1 MTMPQL
7 SRRQALTIAGFSLGV
22 GVIELGVP
30 MAPASAADPVPALEP
45 VGDQPV
51 SVLSGD
57 GAAPAVCPQQL
68 AVKVVRKTPLP
79 AGTRITVTFDPRL
92 YAPAQPAIVTLDGRT
107 VAAGSTTST
116 DPATGL
122 RSCVVEL
129 AEVVPPAGDLVAV
142 MGTAHPL
149 RYPQDLVRK
158 PAGVSAEVG
167 GKVGTRSRRSLQ
179 PARPS
184 SFGGPARPWG
194 IELSGVWGRKTW
206 GDGDR
211 FRYDYPVQVT
221 LHGVGP
227 GESPVP
233 AVFGISVD
241 PQVVTDIQVASTRLN
256 DRSRPGAVRPQATTR
271 GSSVYHVAWRAA
283 VPLGPGD
290 VLDVAF
296 RVSTLTPVGSLS
308 TIKHPVVELLSR
320 TAGAA
325 QRRTGRES
333 LTRLDAIWE

>member
-30 MAPASAADPVPALEP
+30 MAPASAASSVPVLEP
-45 VGDQPV
+45 VGGQPV
-51 SVLSGD
+51 RVLSGD
-57 GAAPAVCPQQL
+57 GAAPAVCPRQL

-79 AGTRITVTFDPRL
+79 AGTRITVTFDPRV
-92 YAPAQPAIVTLDGRT
+92 YAPAQPAVMTLDGRV

-129 AEVVPPAGDLVAV
+129 TETVPAAGDLVAV

-149 RYPQDLVRK
+149 RYPQDLVRD
-158 PAGVSAEVG
+158 PAEASAKLG
-167 GKVGTRSRRSLQ
+167 SSSRRSLQ

-194 IELSGVWGRKTW
+194 IELSGAWGRKTW

-211 FRYDYPVQVT
+211 FRYDYPVRVT
-221 LHGVGP
+221 LRGVGP
-227 GESPVP
+227 GRSPSST
-233 AVFGISVD
+233 VFGISVD
-241 PQVVTDIQVASTRLN
+241 PQVVADIQVASVRLN

-271 GSSVYHVAWRAA
+271 HSSVYHVAWRAA
-283 VPLGPGD
+283 VPLGPDD
-290 VLDVAF
+290 VLDVVF
-296 RVSTLTPVGSLS
+296 RVSTLTPAGALS
-308 TIKHPVVELLSR
+308 TIKHPVVELIS
-320 TAGAA
+320 TAAGAA

-333 LTRLDAIWE
+333 LTRSDAVWE